1 MARKSDLDRIDFE
14 ILAALTRDARLSNK
28 QLAAA
33 VGLAPSSCLERIR
46 SLRRRGVL
54 RGAHADVDLPALG
67 VALEALLFVQLAKLD
82 HAQVDRF
89 VRRTAAVPE
98 VRSVFLVSGPHD
110 LVVHVAIPSMEQ
122 LKQLISTRFNRNA
135 CVLRVETSV
144 IFDHH
149 AHHALPVRPGSPDP
163 LSSRTGR
170 AAGRG

>member
-1 MARKSDLDRIDFE
+1 MARKAGLDRIDFE

-46 SLRRRGVL
+46 SLRRGGVL
-54 RGAHADVDLPALG
+54 RGAHAEVDLPALG

-98 VRSVFLVSGPHD
+98 VRRVFLVSGPHD
-110 LVVHVAIPSMEQ
+110 LVVHVAIPSMER
-122 LKQLISTRFNRNA
+122 LKQLISARFNRHA

-144 IFDHH
+144 VFDHR
-149 AHHALPVRPGSPDP
+149 AHHALPVGAAAPDP
-163 LSSRTGR
+163 VSSRTGR